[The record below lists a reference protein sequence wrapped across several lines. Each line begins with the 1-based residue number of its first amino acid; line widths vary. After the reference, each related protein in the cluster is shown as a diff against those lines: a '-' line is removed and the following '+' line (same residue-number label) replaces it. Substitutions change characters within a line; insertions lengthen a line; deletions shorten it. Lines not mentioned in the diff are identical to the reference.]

1 MHTAIAPL
9 SFDDPGRALRVFLTF
24 LIHPQNFL
32 AAVRLF
38 AIVLFYTG
46 KNGSGEPN
54 RKRRH
59 IQEKMN
65 SILISALLMNDSIS
79 QAYIYALQHMDMTNI
94 IDGLKQAINNPGK
107 DTKIVLFEYY
117 RTAQYHNDGYWQ
129 RQQLQNGDYLDETFH
144 TGLFDI
150 LCQMFGMSS
159 RSLNIYDRRK
169 YNLNGQLNPHVRQV
183 VLSIL

>member
-1 MHTAIAPL
+1 
-9 SFDDPGRALRVFLTF
+9 
-24 LIHPQNFL
+24 
-32 AAVRLF
+32 
-38 AIVLFYTG
+38 
-46 KNGSGEPN
+46 
-54 RKRRH
+54 
-59 IQEKMN
+59 
-65 SILISALLMNDSIS
+65 MNDSVS

-94 IDGLKQAINNPGK
+94 IDGLKQAINNPGR

-144 TGLFDI
+144 IGLFDV
-150 LCQMFGMSS
+150 LYQMFGMSG

-169 YNLNGQLNPHVRQV
+169 FNLNGQLNPHVRQV